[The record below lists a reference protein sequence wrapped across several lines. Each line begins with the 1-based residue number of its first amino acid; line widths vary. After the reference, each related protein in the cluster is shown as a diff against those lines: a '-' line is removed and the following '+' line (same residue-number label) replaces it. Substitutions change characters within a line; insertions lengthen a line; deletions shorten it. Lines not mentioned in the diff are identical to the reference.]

1 MGLCCKGL
9 IKQLLLILFLGYYV
23 SVTFFPHTHVID
35 GVTIVH
41 SHLYNPLSNQNSAD
55 QQHSEN
61 EIVLSYQLAHFL
73 TIVSFVAFAC
83 IAVNEYSIII
93 LSKNDKQVHIQPFLF
108 SNGLRAPPVR

>member
-1 MGLCCKGL
+1 MRLCCKGL

-41 SHLYNPLSNQNSAD
+41 SHLYNPLSKQNSAD

-73 TIVSFVAFAC
+73 TIISFVAFAC
-83 IAVNEYSIII
+83 VAVNEYCTII
-93 LSKNDKQVHIQPFLF
+93 LSKNEKQVNIQPFLF
-108 SNGLRAPPVR
+108 SNGLRAPPIH